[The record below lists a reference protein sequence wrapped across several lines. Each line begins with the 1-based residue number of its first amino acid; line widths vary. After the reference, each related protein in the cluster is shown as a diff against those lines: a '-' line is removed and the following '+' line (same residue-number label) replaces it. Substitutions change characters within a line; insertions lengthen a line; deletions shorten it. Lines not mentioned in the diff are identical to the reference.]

1 MLSKSEIKYLRSL
14 KLKKFRQKYDQFVV
28 EGEKTIFEL
37 CTSSNLV
44 QKVFGLD
51 PVRPEF
57 LKEETE
63 YLSVSIKDL
72 EQISTQKSPQG
83 LLALANMEHNSSI
96 PDSNYVFVLDD
107 IQDPGNLGTIIRI
120 ADWYGINKIICS
132 PNSVDVYNPKTL
144 AATMGSFC
152 RVHIEYKDLNTYL
165 NDCKIDIYACTMEG
179 SSIYEVKPKAKG
191 IILIG
196 NEGKGIKD
204 ELVAMCKNK
213 VSIPRKGKA
222 ESLNAAIA
230 AAVVC
235 DNLLR

>member
-14 KLKKFRQKYDQFVV
+14 KLKKFRQKYDQFMV

-37 CTSSNLV
+37 CTNSDMV
-44 QKVFGLD
+44 QKVFGFESK
-51 PVRPEF
+51 RPDF
-57 LKEETE
+57 LAEEKEYICVTKKE
-63 YLSVSIKDL
+63 L

-83 LLALANMEHNSSI
+83 LLALANKKPAQEKLE
-96 PDSNYVFVLDD
+96 SNFAIALDD

-120 ADWYGINKIICS
+120 ADWYGINSIICS
-132 PNSVDVYNPKTL
+132 PNSVDLYNPKTL

-152 RVHIEYKDLNTYL
+152 RVNVEYKDLADYL
-165 NDCKIDIYACTMEG
+165 KAFDGNIYACTMEG
-179 SSIYEVKPKAKG
+179 SSIYEISPKGKG

-196 NEGKGIKD
+196 NEGQGIKA
-204 ELVAMCKNK
+204 ELVSLCNNN

-230 AAVVC
+230 TAIIC
-235 DNLLR
+235 DNLFR